1 MTPNFRWV
9 AVKLGVFTVVTIVI
23 TVWLAAVIGNLRIG
37 SSPYVVTAEFTD
49 ASGVL
54 KGDAVKSA
62 GVTIGRVH
70 DIRVEDGIAKVDLA
84 IDENIELPAGMS
96 VAIRFRN
103 LVGQRMVTFF
113 GEGDPSDELADGDI
127 IPLARTEPAFDL
139 TALFNGLRPLIR
151 STTPGD
157 INIVSREVFTA
168 LQGRSADLEG
178 FLANVAEVSE
188 MIGTKDAQLTELLN
202 GFNTVTADL
211 AGRGDQLNNTLGSMN
226 RFLSQL
232 AADSGALDAALLTL
246 DDASTRLHRIVARN
260 DERIEASVDD
270 LAILLDAVDDKRA
283 DLRSA
288 IRALPDMLL
297 AVERANSYGQW
308 ANIHLINA
316 CKDDFGTC
324 GSRWAE

>member
-1 MTPNFRWV
+1 MIGNFRWV
-9 AVKLGVFTVVTIVI
+9 AVKLGVFTIVTIII
-23 TVWLAAVIGNLRIG
+23 TVWLAAVIGNLRLG
-37 SSPYVVTAEFTD
+37 STPYLVTAEFSD

-70 DIRVEDGIAKVDLA
+70 DIRVEDGIAKVDLS
-84 IDENIELPAGMS
+84 IDENIELPDGMS

-113 GEGDPSDELADGDI
+113 GEGHPEDTLAHGEV
-127 IPLARTEPAFDL
+127 IPLERTKPAFDL

-178 FLANVAEVSE
+178 FLDNVAEVSE

-202 GFNTVTADL
+202 GFNAVTADL
-211 AGRGDQLNNTLGSMN
+211 AGRGDQLNNTLGAMDT
-226 RFLSQL
+226 FLSQL
-232 AADSGALDAALLTL
+232 ASDSDALDSALVTL
-246 DDASTRLHRIVARN
+246 DEASTRLGRIVARN
-260 DERIEASVDD
+260 DERIAGSVDD
-270 LAILLDAVDDKRA
+270 LAILLDAVDDKRG
-283 DLRSA
+283 DLRA
-288 IRALPDMLL
+288 ALRALPDMLV
-297 AVERANSYGQW
+297 AAERANSYGHW
-308 ANIHLINA
+308 SNIHLINA

-324 GSRWAE
+324 GSRVAE

>member
-1 MTPNFRWV
+1 MMGNFRWV

-23 TVWLAAVIGNLRIG
+23 TGWLAAVIGNLRLG
-37 SSPYVVTAEFTD
+37 SSPYVVPAEFSD

-62 GVTIGRVH
+62 GVTIGRVQ
-70 DIRVEDGIAKVDLA
+70 DIRVEDGIAKVDLS
-84 IDENIELPAGMS
+84 IDENVELPEGMS

-113 GEGDPSDELADGDI
+113 GEGDPRDSLEHGDL
-127 IPLARTEPAFDL
+127 IPLDRTKPAFDL

-157 INIVSREVFTA
+157 INIVSREVFAA

-188 MIGTKDAQLTELLN
+188 MIGQKDAQLTELLN
-202 GFNTVTADL
+202 GFNAVTADL
-211 AGRGDQLNNTLGSMN
+211 AGRGDQLNNTLGAMD
-226 RFLSQL
+226 RFLNRL
-232 AADSGALDAALLTL
+232 ASDSDALDAALVTL
-246 DDASTRLHRIVARN
+246 DDASSRLHRIVARN
-260 DERIEASVDD
+260 DERIESSVDD

-283 DLRSA
+283 DLRA
-288 IRALPDMLL
+288 ALRALPDMLV
-297 AVERANSYGQW
+297 AAERANSYGQW
-308 ANIHLINA
+308 SNIHLINA

-324 GSRWAE
+324 GTKVAQ